1 MIKTIVGIELVY
13 LSLSDRCDN
22 DRWRLGMVEKIG
34 VLYSCLTEWAGRG
47 AGNEILNQES
57 QSLTN
62 ILRKRS
68 LSKII

>member
-34 VLYSCLTEWAGRG
+34 GPVFLSHRMGGAR

-57 QSLTN
+57 QSLTD

-68 LSKII
+68 L